1 MRIAETTRSCSLVAL
16 SAVASLSLVAV
27 TWATAPAPA
36 PTVRTPLQPMR
47 GCGGPVAK
55 APLAPPKHNSFADTL
70 IGARESLTACMKNQP
85 VDIRLS
91 LEISEAG
98 RATSVEVKA
107 LTDDVS
113 QIDLRVV
120 KCLDGVVSGLTFPR
134 GPNAVRV
141 STHLTQR

>member
-16 SAVASLSLVAV
+16 GTLATVSLIAV
-27 TWATAPAPA
+27 TWATAPSPA
-36 PTVRTPLQPMR
+36 PEMRSPLRPMR
-47 GCGGPVAK
+47 GCAEHVKA
-55 APLAPPKHNSFADTL
+55 APLPAPKHNSFADTL
-70 IGARESLTACMKNQP
+70 IDAREALTACMKNTP
-85 VDIRLS
+85 VDVRLS
-91 LEISEAG
+91 VEISEAG

-113 QIDLRVV
+113 QLDLHVV
-120 KCLDGVVSGLTFPR
+120 KCLDGVVSGLSFPR

>member
-1 MRIAETTRSCSLVAL
+1 MTIAETTRSCSLVAL
-16 SAVASLSLVAV
+16 AAVGTLSLVAV
-27 TWATAPAPA
+27 TWATAPSPAPSVRRVVRPMRACAEHLVPPPAPA
-36 PTVRTPLQPMR
+36 
-47 GCGGPVAK
+47 
-55 APLAPPKHNSFADTL
+55 PKHNSFADTL
-70 IGARESLTACMKNQP
+70 IGAREALTACMKNTP

-91 LEISEAG
+91 IDISAAG

-113 QIDLRVV
+113 RIDLHVV

-134 GPNAVRV
+134 GPDAVRV